1 MRKTF
6 IAGVAVAALAA
17 MTGAAA
23 AQTAA
28 PAPRGEA
35 RPHRLAGDAD
45 RDGRVT
51 QAEFVDGRVARL
63 TAMDANGDGAVSR
76 EEMQA
81 AGQARRAER
90 ADRRFARLDADSN
103 GAVSRAEFDAGMAA
117 HGARGPRAERAGRGG
132 GRHGPMRPG
141 ARDKAE
147 RGPVVIADARA
158 RLTEQFAR
166 LDANRDGMATADEQ
180 RAARRA
186 WAEQRRER
194 RASRPAQQPASP
206 APASE

>member
-1 MRKTF
+1 MRKTI
-6 IAGVAVAALAA
+6 IAGVAAAALA
-17 MTGAAA
+17 GAAA

-28 PAPRGEA
+28 PPPRGEA

-90 ADRRFARLDADSN
+90 ADQRFARLDADSN
-103 GAVSRAEFDAGMAA
+103 GAVSRTEFDAGLAA

>member
-1 MRKTF
+1 MRNTI

-17 MTGAAA
+17 MTGAAV

-51 QAEFVDGRVARL
+51 QAEFVDGRLARL

-81 AGQARRAER
+81 ARQARRADM

-103 GAVSRAEFDAGMAA
+103 GSISRAEFDAGRAA
-117 HGARGPRAERAGRGG
+117 HGPRAERAGRGG

-147 RGPVVIADARA
+147 RGPVVIADARVK
-158 RLTEQFAR
+158 LTEQFAR
-166 LDANRDGMATADEQ
+166 LDANRDGVVTADEQ

-194 RASRPAQQPASP
+194 RAARPAQQPASP